1 MKGASFHL
9 LNAGSCQEE
18 PDVGC
23 GALPT
28 PSAQVGRLRLAA
40 SQALATLEASDRA
53 ALAQRADLVKQIP
66 QYVPVT
72 GSFLRQ
78 IHPLEGDLSEAFH
91 YNELSYFQTS
101 NRMSPFGAKG
111 LH

>member
-1 MKGASFHL
+1 MLCWPSGL
-9 LNAGSCQEE
+9 IWLNKS
-18 PDVGC
+18 
-23 GALPT
+23 
-28 PSAQVGRLRLAA
+28 
-40 SQALATLEASDRA
+40 
-53 ALAQRADLVKQIP
+53 P
-66 QYVPVT
+66 QYVPIT